1 VVPLEKVVEA
11 PKYSE
16 WKQTVPEGAEA
27 RAESFKMLFDERDEA
42 KPKEQMHNFL
52 KAYACAVH
60 KIVFIQKID
69 RFPKLNEIETI
80 CPEFVKA
87 EGQKQVVYNLKRRFM
102 QETAFFEERNFGIK
116 GVYLLPKASRFK
128 DKSGRYSDLIF
139 DFENGNVTLP
149 ELKTQP
155 FDLPKEP
162 AYGAQKVTDE
172 TKLKKEPEK
181 PSRTKS
187 ILIFGLIALILIT
200 LAFLIF
206 APPDKPALKGES
218 VMYSISSLK
227 DEGGEFLMFEL
238 SNPDKV
244 NVNSIISLPKEIDR
258 MISVEGGT
266 VSISHINDTTIE
278 LSTDKDARIKVYTL
292 SIENVPLLIT
302 HKFDG
307 NAVPSVYGINN
318 YTVTKINDKVHL
330 NFEFKNSTSVKIRI
344 EQ

>member
-1 VVPLEKVVEA
+1 MVPLEKVVVT

-16 WKQTVPEGAEA
+16 WKQTTPEEAEA
-27 RAESFKMLFDERDEA
+27 KAESFKTLFDERDEA

-52 KAYACAVH
+52 KAYTCTVH

-102 QETAFFEERNFGIK
+102 QETDFFEEINFGIK
-116 GVYLLPKASRFK
+116 GVYLLPKTSRFK

-139 DFENGNVTLP
+139 DFENGKVTLP

-181 PSRTKS
+181 PTRTKS
-187 ILIFGLIALILIT
+187 IVIFGLIALILIT

-206 APPDKPALKGES
+206 APPDKPAFKGES
-218 VMYSISSLK
+218 VMYSIYSLK
-227 DEGGEFLMFEL
+227 DEGGDFLMFEL

-244 NVNSIISLPKEIDR
+244 NINSIISLPKEIDR

-266 VSISHINDTTIE
+266 VSISHFNNTTIE

-330 NFEFKNSTSVKIRI
+330 NFELKNSTSVKIRI

>member
-1 VVPLEKVVEA
+1 MEA

-16 WKQTVPEGAEA
+16 WKQTTPEEAEA
-27 RAESFKMLFDERDEA
+27 NAESFKTLFDERDEA

-87 EGQKQVVYNLKRRFM
+87 EGQKQVVYNLKRRFT
-102 QETAFFEERNFGIK
+102 QETDFFDERNFGIK

-139 DFENGNVTLP
+139 DFETGKVILP

-155 FDLPKEP
+155 FNLQKEP
-162 AYGAQKVTDE
+162 AHDAQKVTDE

-181 PSRTKS
+181 PSPTKS
-187 ILIFGLIALILIT
+187 ILIFGLIALILMA

-206 APPDKPALKGES
+206 APSDQPALKGEN
-218 VMYSISSLK
+218 VMYSIYDSK
-227 DEGGEFLMFEL
+227 DEGGDFLIFVL
-238 SNPDKV
+238 SNPDRV
-244 NVNSIISLPKEIDR
+244 SVNSMIILPKEIDR

-266 VSISHINDTTIE
+266 VSISHINKTTIE
-278 LSTDKDARIKVYTL
+278 LSTDKDARIKIYTL
-292 SIENVPLLIT
+292 TIENVPVVIT

-318 YTVTKINDKVHL
+318 YTVTKNKPL
-330 NFEFKNSTSVKIRI
+330 R
-344 EQ
+344 